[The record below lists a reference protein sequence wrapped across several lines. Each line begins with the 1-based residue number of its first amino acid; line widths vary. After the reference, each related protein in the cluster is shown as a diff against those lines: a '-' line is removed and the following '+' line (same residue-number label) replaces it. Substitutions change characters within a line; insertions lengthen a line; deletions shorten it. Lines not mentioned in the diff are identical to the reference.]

1 MQHSETVNLRME
13 LRSLQREMTSLRDTI
28 ATSDRRLLETVNSI
42 RGEVDSTR
50 QLTAKELQAARSAS
64 RKQAD
69 AIATRL
75 QKRHEEQGQQLARQ
89 IDEIKSSAEETS
101 ASFTTRLTDISADV
115 GAVRTEMA
123 STRTDVDKTAS
134 ELRRVTGDM
143 GVMSGLIATNAKEL
157 AALRAM
163 GDRNYF
169 EFRFGKSK
177 SPQRVGDIQVL
188 LKRTDTRRNRFTLE
202 IIADD
207 KRVEKKDRTLNEP
220 IQFYVLSKARQPYE
234 LVVNE
239 LAKDLI
245 VGYLATPK
253 TQLARQ

>member
-69 AIATRL
+69 AIAARL
-75 QKRHEEQGQQLARQ
+75 QKRHEEQGQLLARQ

-115 GAVRTEMA
+115 GAVRTEMT
-123 STRTDVDKTAS
+123 STRTHVDKTAS

-163 GDRNYF
+163 GERNYF

-188 LKRTDTRRNRFTLE
+188 LKRTDTKRNRFTLE